1 MIEFEHVYKSYSD
14 TKAVL
19 TDVSLK
25 TETGELFTLIGS
37 SGCGKT
43 TLLKTINKLNTFEQG
58 ELRID
63 GRRVQELEQ
72 VLSKLD
78 GRIDEKRWRI

>member
-25 TETGELFTLIGS
+25 IETGELFTLIGS

-43 TLLKTINKLNTFEQG
+43 TLLKTINKLNTFDQ
-58 ELRID
+58 D
-63 GRRVQELEQ
+63 
-72 VLSKLD
+72 
-78 GRIDEKRWRI
+78 RWKAGAGAGTGALKAGWPDR